1 MKKIQ
6 LAPSILSADFLRLES
21 EIESVR
27 SIADWLHI
35 DVMDGHYVPNITFGP
50 DVVKKLK
57 PVGIPLDVHLM
68 ISEPSRWVERFI
80 SSGAQILTIHVEAD
94 LHIHRTLS
102 LIKELGAKAGV
113 SLNPSTPVSSLEN
126 IIDMADLVL
135 VMSVNPGFG
144 GQKFI
149 PRCLDKI
156 SAIREMAEKRNPGLV
171 IEVDGGIDPS
181 TAGAVCR
188 AGADMLV
195 AGNAVF
201 GKSNRIQAAKDIL
214 ESALKTI

>member
-57 PVGIPLDVHLM
+57 SVGIPLDVHLM

-80 SSGAQILTIHVEAD
+80 SSGAGILTIHVEAD

-102 LIKELGAKAGV
+102 LIKDLGARAGV
-113 SLNPSTPVSSLEN
+113 SLNPSTPVSFIEN
-126 IIDMADLVL
+126 IIDITDLVL

-156 SAIREMAEKRNPGLV
+156 AAIREMAEKRNPNLV

-181 TAGAVCR
+181 TAGAVCK

-195 AGNAVF
+195 AGNAIF
-201 GKSNRIQAAKDIL
+201 GKSDRIQAAKDII